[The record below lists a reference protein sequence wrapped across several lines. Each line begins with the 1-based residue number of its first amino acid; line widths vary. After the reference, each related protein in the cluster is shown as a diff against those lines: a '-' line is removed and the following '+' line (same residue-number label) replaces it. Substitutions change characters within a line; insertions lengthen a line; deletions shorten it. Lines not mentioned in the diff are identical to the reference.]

1 MGGGEAIKKVLELD
15 PEAKAIVSSGYSND
29 PIMANFKEYGFK
41 AMVSKPFHFEEMQK
55 ILESTLQSQ
64 SNKLV
69 PERCVR
75 LLTMK

>member
-1 MGGGEAIKKVLELD
+1 MGDGEAIKKLLELD

-55 ILESTLQSQ
+55 IPESTLQS
-64 SNKLV
+64 
-69 PERCVR
+69 
-75 LLTMK
+75 

>member
-41 AMVSKPFHFEEMQK
+41 AMVSKSFHFEEMQK
-55 ILESTLQSQ
+55 ILESTLQS
-64 SNKLV
+64 
-69 PERCVR
+69 
-75 LLTMK
+75 